1 MQAPNARSRP
11 EIWAGLECSVV
22 RVGDDWRNQA
32 VETGHAERP
41 EDLDLL
47 ASLGVRTTRYPIIWE
62 TIAPNDPNECDW
74 SWHDARLKRLRE
86 LGIRVIGGLVHHGSG
101 PRYTNLLDPEFP
113 EKLAAF
119 AAKAAARYPWVED
132 WTPVNEPLTTARFAC
147 LYGHWYPH
155 RTSMEDFLRA
165 TFNQCRGVTKAM
177 EAIRKVI
184 PRARLVQTE
193 DLGRTFATRRLAHQ
207 AAHENSRRWLSL
219 DLLTGRVTPSHRWYA
234 AFRKAGVSAEQL
246 AELAEDGGT
255 PDVIGINHYLT
266 SDRFLDDRTD
276 LYPGLPAGGNG
287 RQSYVDVEAVRV
299 PEADG
304 RLGCAARLR
313 EAWDR
318 YGLPLAVTEAHN
330 SCTREEQLRWF
341 HDVWTAACQLQHQGA
356 DVRAVTLW
364 SVFGAV
370 DWCSLLTRR
379 EGIAEPGLFDMTG
392 PTPRATLV
400 AKAASA
406 LAQEGRFDHP
416 VLETPGW
423 WARGNRFIREGELK
437 MRHIPRSASR
447 PILITGATGTLGR
460 ALHRICAERGL
471 HAVTTTRAELDITDA
486 AAIER
491 ALIGLKPWAVI
502 NAAGF
507 VRVDDAAKERERCFA
522 ENTTGPEQLAR
533 ACAARDIPFVT
544 FSSDLVFDG
553 LGERPYVEGDPAN
566 PLCTYGASKYAAE
579 RLVAAACDKS
589 LIIRTSAFFGPWDR
603 YNFIWSV
610 LNRLHRGERVSAS
623 AREIVSPTYVPDL
636 VHGTL
641 DLLLDGEQGLWHLA
655 NPGEVSW
662 YDLARAAANEAGFSA
677 RHIAADDTPSPRS
690 TALSTGRGL
699 VLPPLEK
706 ALFAYARDNEMAWA
720 A

>member
-1 MQAPNARSRP
+1 MQAQERSSCP
-11 EIWAGLECSVV
+11 DIWAGLECSVV
-22 RVGDDWRNQA
+22 RVGDAWRNQA
-32 VETGHAERP
+32 VETGHADRP

-47 ASLGVRTTRYPIIWE
+47 ASLGIRSTRYPIIWE
-62 TIAPNDPNECDW
+62 TIAPDDPEQCDW
-74 SWHDARLKRLRE
+74 RWHDDRLTRLRE
-86 LGIRVIGGLVHHGSG
+86 RGIRVIGGLVHHGNG
-101 PRYTNLLDPEFP
+101 PHYTSLLDAAFP

-119 AAKAAARYPWVED
+119 ASKAATRYPWIKD

-155 RTSMEDFLRA
+155 RTNMADFLRA
-165 TFNQCRGVTKAM
+165 TFNQCRGVALAM
-177 EAIRKVI
+177 AAIRKVT
-184 PRARLVQTE
+184 PNARLVQTE
-193 DLGRTFATRRLAHQ
+193 DLGRTFSTRTLAYQ

-219 DLLTGRVTPSHRWYA
+219 DLLTGRVTPEHRWHKA
-234 AFRKAGVSAEQL
+234 LLKAGITAAQL
-246 AELAEDGGT
+246 AELEEGGGT
-255 PDVIGINHYLT
+255 ADIIGINHYLT
-266 SDRFLDDRTD
+266 SDRFLDDRTA
-276 LYPGLPAGGNG
+276 LYPDMTPGGNG
-287 RQSYVDVEAVRV
+287 HHSYVDVEAVRV

-313 EAWDR
+313 EAWAR
-318 YGLPLAVTEAHN
+318 YRLPLAVTEAHN

-341 HDVWTAACQLQHQGA
+341 HDVWAAATQLQREGA
-356 DVRAVTLW
+356 DIRAVTLW

-379 EGIAEPGLFDMTG
+379 EGVFEPGLFDMTG
-392 PTPRATLV
+392 PEPRPTLV
-400 AKAASA
+400 AKAAQA
-406 LAQEGRFDHP
+406 LARSGRFDHP

-423 WARGNRFIREGELK
+423 WARGNRYVREGK
-437 MRHIPRSASR
+437 IKARHLPTRQSR

-471 HAVTTTRAELDITDA
+471 HAITTTRADLDITDPT
-486 AAIER
+486 AIER
-491 ALIGLKPWAVI
+491 ALIGLQPWAVI

-507 VRVDDAAKERERCFA
+507 VRVADAANERERCFA

-533 ACAARDIPFVT
+533 ACAARNLPFVT

-579 RLVAAACDKS
+579 RLVAAACETS
-589 LIIRTSAFFGPWDR
+589 LVVRTSAFFGPWDR

-623 AREIVSPTYVPDL
+623 ARDIVSPTYVPDL

-641 DLLLDGEQGLWHLA
+641 DLLLDGEHGLWHLA
-655 NPGEVSW
+655 NPGQVSW
-662 YDLARAAANEAGFSA
+662 YDLARAAANEAGLNT
-677 RHIAADDTPSPRS
+677 RLVVADATSEPRS

-706 ALFAYARDNEMAWA
+706 ALFAYAQHNEIAWA

>member
-1 MQAPNARSRP
+1 MQAENISSRP
-11 EIWAGLECSVV
+11 EMWAGLECSVV

-32 VETGHAERP
+32 VETGHADRP

-47 ASLGVRTTRYPIIWE
+47 ASLGIRTTRYPIIWE
-62 TIAPNDPNECDW
+62 TIAPENPDDCDW
-74 SWHDARLKRLRE
+74 RWHDARLTRLRA

-101 PRYTNLLDPEFP
+101 PRYTDLLDPEFP

-119 AAKAAARYPWVED
+119 AAKAAARYHWIED

-155 RTSMEDFLRA
+155 RTSMADFLRA
-165 TFNQCRGVTKAM
+165 TFHQCRGVALAM
-177 EAIRKVI
+177 AAIRAVI
-184 PRARLVQTE
+184 PHARLVQTE
-193 DLGRTFATRRLAHQ
+193 DLGRTFATRRLAYQ

-219 DLLTGRVTPSHRWYA
+219 DLLTGRVTPTHPWHEAFCA
-234 AFRKAGVSAEQL
+234 AGISAEAL
-246 AELAEDGGT
+246 ADLATGAAS
-255 PDVIGINHYLT
+255 PDIIGINHYLT
-266 SDRFLDDRTD
+266 SDRFLDDRMD
-276 LYPGLPAGGNG
+276 LYPGVSPGGNG
-287 RQSYVDVEAVRV
+287 RQTYVDVEAVRV

-304 RLGCAARLR
+304 RIGCAARLR
-313 EAWDR
+313 EAWTR

-341 HDVWTAACQLQHQGA
+341 HDVWRAASLLQQEGA

-379 EGIAEPGLFDMTG
+379 DGVAEPGLFDMTG
-392 PTPRATLV
+392 PAPRPTLV
-400 AKAASA
+400 AKAAAA
-406 LAQEGRFDHP
+406 LSQTGRFDHP

-423 WARGNRFIREGELK
+423 WARGNRFIREGKLK
-437 MRHIPRSASR
+437 MRHIPNPSSQ

-471 HAVTTTRAELDITDA
+471 HAVTTTRADLDITDA
-486 AAIER
+486 LAIER
-491 ALIGLKPWAVI
+491 ALAGLQPWAVI

-507 VRVDDAAKERERCFA
+507 VRVADAANERDRCFA
-522 ENTTGPEQLAR
+522 ENTNGPDNLAR
-533 ACAARDIPFVT
+533 ACAARDLPFVT

-553 LGERPYVEGDPAN
+553 QGERPYVEGDPAN

-579 RLVAAACDKS
+579 RLVAAACDRS

-603 YNFIWSV
+603 YNFLWSV

-623 AREIVSPTYVPDL
+623 ASEVVSPTYVPDL

-641 DLLLDGEQGLWHLA
+641 DLLLDGERGLWHLA

-662 YDLARAAANEAGFSA
+662 YDLARAAANEAGLNA
-677 RHIAADDTPSPRS
+677 RHIAADEATTPRS

-706 ALFAYARDNEMAWA
+706 ALFAYARDNEIAWA